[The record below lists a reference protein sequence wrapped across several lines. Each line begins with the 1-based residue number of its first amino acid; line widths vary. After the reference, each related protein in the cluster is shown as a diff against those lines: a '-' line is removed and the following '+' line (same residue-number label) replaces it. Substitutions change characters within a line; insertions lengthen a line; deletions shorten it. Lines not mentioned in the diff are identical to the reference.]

1 MDLPGS
7 PQASSDSQLSAPLVG
22 FDIETDTSVD
32 GLDPE
37 TAAIVAVA
45 VSCDAGDEV
54 FTGTEAEILR
64 RTDDL
69 LSELGD
75 GLLVTWNGASF
86 DLPFVASRAVM
97 LWVSLGIVVRDDPA
111 RRSLRDPTRRAVRA
125 RWHRLIHL
133 DGYLLY
139 RADVGRSLGLSCGL
153 KPLARFVGMQP
164 VELDRTQLHLASP
177 DEVVAYV
184 ASDARTA
191 ADLVRRRMPAA
202 ITLADLPLPDTR
214 VTDLRSAPRSAD
226 RARS

>member
-7 PQASSDSQLSAPLVG
+7 PQPASPSEATTPLVG
-22 FDIETDTSVD
+22 FDIETDTSVG

-37 TAAIVAVA
+37 TAGIVAMA
-45 VSCDAGDEV
+45 VSTDSGDEV
-54 FTGTEAEILR
+54 FTGTESEILR
-64 RTDDL
+64 RTDEL
-69 LSELGD
+69 LAAMGP

-86 DLPFVASRAVM
+86 DLPFVARRAEM
-97 LWVSLGIVVRDDPA
+97 LGIPLGLEVRDDPTRRTNREPG
-111 RRSLRDPTRRAVRA
+111 RRSVRG
-125 RWHRLIHL
+125 RWHRLVHL

-164 VELDRTQLHLASP
+164 VELDRAQLHLVSQ
-177 DEVVAYV
+177 EQMTAYV

-202 ITLADLPLPDTR
+202 ITLADLPLPQAIA
-214 VTDLRSAPRSAD
+214 TDVPSAPRSAD